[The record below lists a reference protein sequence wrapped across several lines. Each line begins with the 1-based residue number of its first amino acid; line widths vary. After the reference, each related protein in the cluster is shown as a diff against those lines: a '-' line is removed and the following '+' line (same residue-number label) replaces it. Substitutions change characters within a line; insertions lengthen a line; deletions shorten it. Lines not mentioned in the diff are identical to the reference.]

1 MSHSLCRMLTAI
13 KNGQMSKKNN
23 ICIKKTNY
31 CERVLKSLW
40 DEGLILGYSNTP
52 DSYNNLKVFLKYSSS
67 GTPSINKIEFIS
79 KPGRRLYLSSK
90 QLWKLESSQLFVF
103 FTTNKGVRSLT
114 ECKKLNIGGEPLF
127 SVK

>member
-1 MSHSLCRMLTAI
+1 MSHSLYRMLTSI

-23 ICIKKTNY
+23 IFIKKTNF

-40 DEGLILGYSNTP
+40 DEGLILGYSNAH
-52 DSYNNLKVFLKYSSS
+52 DSSDKLKVFLKYSSS
-67 GTPSINKIEFIS
+67 GTPSISKIEFVS
-79 KPGRRLYLSSK
+79 KPGRRLHLSSK
-90 QLWKLESSQLFVF
+90 QLWKLESSQFFVF
-103 FTTNKGVRSLT
+103 LTTNKGVRSLT